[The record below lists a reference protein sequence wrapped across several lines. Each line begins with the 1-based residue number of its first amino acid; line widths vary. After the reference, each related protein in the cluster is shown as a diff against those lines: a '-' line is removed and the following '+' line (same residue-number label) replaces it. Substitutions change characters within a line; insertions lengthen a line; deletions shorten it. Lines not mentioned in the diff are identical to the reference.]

1 MLRRRS
7 MQTTI
12 AGFIITAVI
21 LLLIFIGLG
30 TMTYGLFYGLSVI
43 AREIYQFAQLEPQ
56 STFLVLLVVVLYTI
70 RNIKREEG

>member
-7 MQTTI
+7 METTI

-30 TMTYGLFYGLSVI
+30 TMTYGLFYGLSVVALSLI
-43 AREIYQFAQLEPQ
+43 HI
-56 STFLVLLVVVLYTI
+56 
-70 RNIKREEG
+70 